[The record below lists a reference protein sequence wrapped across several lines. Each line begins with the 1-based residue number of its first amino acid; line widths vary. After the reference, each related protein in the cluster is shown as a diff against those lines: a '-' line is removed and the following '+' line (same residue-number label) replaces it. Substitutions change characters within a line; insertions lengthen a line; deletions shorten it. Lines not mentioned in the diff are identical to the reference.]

1 MATGDQNDVV
11 GRLKA
16 VMVRGWFPTT
26 TPGASSNTP
35 VLDGVL
41 AGIASMWAWL
51 YSLLAY
57 VKLQTRIGTATDVN
71 LDIIAQDYFGPNL
84 ARLVNEGDTQ
94 YRARI
99 RANLFAPKDT
109 RAAVSAAVENVT
121 GLAPFIFEPRN
132 TGDTG
137 GYGASGGP
145 DNTGLAYGAAGGWG
159 SLKLPFQAFI
169 IAQRPSGGGIALVG
183 GYYSIADGGPAPGGY
198 GVGAIEYAGLSLVQ
212 GQVTDSTIY
221 GAITSAK
228 PAATIMWTAIT
239 DAIPTPQAPGQV
251 TNLGLVGSTPTSVSI
266 SWSAPA
272 TGGAASMYWVF
283 ITPPGSS
290 TASVATTT
298 FGTTATVSGLTDD
311 ASYSLYVMAVN
322 SAGPGPA
329 SNVIENFVPPLLRED
344 LTPLLR
350 EDLSDYWRE

>member
-57 VKLQTRIGTATDVN
+57 VKLQTRIRTATDVN

-84 ARLVNEGDTQ
+84 TRLVNEGDAQ
-94 YRARI
+94 YRFRI
-99 RANLFAPKDT
+99 KENLLAPKDT

-121 GLAPFIFEPRN
+121 GVAPFIFEPRN

-145 DNTGLAYGAAGGWG
+145 DNTGLAYGAAGGYG
-159 SLKLPFQAFI
+159 CLALPFQAFI
-169 IAQRPSGGGIALVG
+169 IAQRPSGGGIAIVG
-183 GYYSIADGGPAPGGY
+183 GYYSIAGGGPAPGGY
-198 GVGAIEYAGLSLVQ
+198 GAGATEYAGQSMVQ
-212 GQVTDSTIY
+212 GQVTDSAIY
-221 GAITSAK
+221 AAISAAK
-228 PAATIMWTAIT
+228 PVATIMWTAIT
-239 DAIPTPQAPGQV
+239 NAIPAQNVPGQV
-251 TNLGLVGSTPTSVSI
+251 TNLDVVGSTPTRVSL
-266 SWSAPA
+266 SWTAPT
-272 TGGAASMYWVF
+272 TGGSASMYWVF
-283 ITPPGSS
+283 VTPSGSPTPS
-290 TASVATTT
+290 MATTT

-311 ASYSLYVMAVN
+311 TWYDIYVMAVN
-322 SAGPGPA
+322 LAGPGPA
-329 SNVIENFVPPLLRED
+329 SATIESNPPPLLRED

-350 EDLSDYWRE
+350 EDLSDYFRE